1 MLVTLLRRQLPA
13 YAGPVFLVLFLLLVQ
28 ALGNLY
34 LPNLNADIINGGIAK
49 GDIDHIWRTGALM
62 LGITLVIG
70 VIAIVGVY
78 FASRISM
85 GVGRDV
91 RAAIFERV
99 QSFSAREMDQFGVPS
114 LITRNTNDVQQVQ
127 LFLQIALTF
136 MVSAPILA
144 IGGVIMAVRED
155 ATLSWLLAVV
165 IPLMAVVLATLLRR
179 AVPLFA
185 AVQAKIDKITQV
197 MREQIT
203 GVRVVRAFTRV
214 PSEQRR
220 FEAANADLTDTQLRV
235 NRIFVIAFP
244 SLLGI
249 MNLSTIAI
257 LWFGAQLI
265 DHGDMPIGNLAAF
278 MQYIF
283 QILFAVM
290 AAVFMVI
297 LIPRAEASARR
308 LIEVLDTRPSIGE
321 PERPVTPERPTG
333 EVAFRDVTFAYPHSE
348 RPVLHGLSL
357 VARPGATTAIIGGTG
372 SGKTTVVN
380 LIARSFDVTGGA
392 VLVDGVDVRE
402 QSLERLWSR
411 MALVPQAA
419 YLFKGSVAENMR
431 FGNPDASDAEI
442 WRALEIA
449 QARDFVAAMDG
460 QLDAPIDQGGTNVS
474 GGQRQRLA
482 IARAIVKRPAI
493 YLFDDCFSA
502 LDAATDARLRLA
514 LRSVTQDATVLIVAQ
529 RVSTI
534 LHADHIV
541 VLDEG
546 RVVGAGTHAEL
557 MRSSQ
562 EYREIVESQLG
573 TAAAA

>member
-1 MLVTLLRRQLPA
+1 MV
-13 YAGPVFLVLFLLLVQ
+13 LLLIQ
-28 ALGNLY
+28 AIGNLY
-34 LPNLNADIINGGIAK
+34 LPNLNADIINEGIAK
-49 GDIDHIWRTGALM
+49 GDTDYIWRTGAVM
-62 LGITLVIG
+62 LGITLLLGIL
-70 VIAIVGVY
+70 AIVGVY
-78 FASRISM
+78 FASRVSM
-85 GVGRDV
+85 GIGRDI
-91 RAAIFERV
+91 RAAVFERV
-99 QSFSAREMDQFGVPS
+99 QSFAAREMNHFGTPS

-144 IGGVIMAVRED
+144 VGGVIMAVREN
-155 ATLSWLLAVV
+155 ATLSWLLVV
-165 IPLMAVVLATLLRR
+165 VVPLMAIVIGSLLAR
-179 AVPLFA
+179 AVPLFR
-185 AVQAKIDKITQV
+185 AVQAKIDTITRV

-203 GVRVVRAFTRV
+203 GVRVVRAFIRV
-214 PSEQRR
+214 DSERRR
-220 FEAANADLTDTQLRV
+220 FDVANADLTDTSLRV
-235 NRIFVIAFP
+235 NRIFVLAFP

-265 DHGDMPIGNLAAF
+265 DSGDMPIGNLAAF

-297 LIPRAEASARR
+297 LIPRAEASSQRI
-308 LIEVLDTRPSIGE
+308 IEVLDAQPSISE
-321 PERPVTPERPTG
+321 PERPIAPDGPTG
-333 EVAFRDVTFAYPHSE
+333 EVAFGDVTFAYPHSE
-348 RPVLHGLSL
+348 RPVLHDVAF

-380 LIARSFDVTGGA
+380 LITRAFDATGGSVA
-392 VLVDGVDVRE
+392 VDGVDVRE
-402 QSLERLWSR
+402 QALERLWGR
-411 MALVPQAA
+411 MALVPQTA
-419 YLFKGSVAENMR
+419 YLFKGSVAENLR
-431 FGNPDASDAEI
+431 FGDPDATDEDL
-442 WRALEIA
+442 WRALDIA
-449 QARDFVAAMDG
+449 QARDFVAAMKG
-460 QLDAPIDQGGTNVS
+460 QLEATIDQGGTNVS

-502 LDAATDARLRLA
+502 LDAATDARLRAA
-514 LRSVTQDATVLIVAQ
+514 LRRQTADATVIIVAQ

-557 MRSSQ
+557 MRSSS

-573 TAAAA
+573 ASAA

>member
-1 MLVTLLRRQLPA
+1 MLLTLLRRYLPA
-13 YAGPVFLVLFLLLVQ
+13 YARPVVIVMVLLLIQ

-34 LPNLNADIINGGIAK
+34 LPNLNADIINDGIAK
-49 GDIDHIWRTGALM
+49 GDVDFIWRTGGIMLAIALG
-62 LGITLVIG
+62 LGVL
-70 VIAIVGVY
+70 AIVGVY
-78 FASRISM
+78 FASRVSM

-91 RAAIFERV
+91 RAAVFERV
-99 QSFSAREMDQFGVPS
+99 QSFSAREMNHFGTPS

-127 LFLQIALTF
+127 LVLQIALTF

-144 IGGVIMAVRED
+144 IGGVVMAIRED
-155 ATLSWLLAVV
+155 ATLSWILVV
-165 IPLMAVVLATLLRR
+165 VVPLMAIVIGSLLVR
-179 AVPLFA
+179 AVPLFR
-185 AVQAKIDKITQV
+185 AVQAKIDTITRI

-203 GVRVVRAFTRV
+203 GVRVVRAFIRV
-214 PSEQRR
+214 DSEQRR
-220 FEAANADLTDTQLRV
+220 FEVANADLTDTSLRV
-235 NRIFVIAFP
+235 NRIFVLAFP

-249 MNLSTIAI
+249 MNVSTVAI
-257 LWFGAQLI
+257 LWFGAHLI
-265 DHGDMPIGNLAAF
+265 DSGDMPIGNLAAF

-297 LIPRAEASARR
+297 LIPRAEASAQRI
-308 LIEVLDTRPSIGE
+308 IEVLDATPSISE
-321 PERPVTPERPTG
+321 PERAVVPVSATG

-348 RPVLHGLSL
+348 RPVLHGLSFT
-357 VARPGATTAIIGGTG
+357 ARPGATTAIIGGTG

-380 LIARSFDVTGGA
+380 LITRAFDTTGGA

-402 QSLERLWSR
+402 QGLERLWGR
-411 MALVPQAA
+411 MALVPQTA
-419 YLFKGSVAENMR
+419 YLFKGSVAENLR
-431 FGNPDASDAEI
+431 FGNSDATDADL
-442 WRALEIA
+442 WRALELA
-449 QARDFVAAMDG
+449 QAHEFVAAMNG
-460 QLDAPIDQGGTNVS
+460 QLDAQIDQGGTNVS

-502 LDAATDARLRLA
+502 LDAATDARLRRA
-514 LRSVTQDATVLIVAQ
+514 LRAETGDATVLIVAQ

-546 RVVGAGTHAEL
+546 RLVGAGTHDEL
-557 MRSSQ
+557 MRTSH

-573 TAAAA
+573 TAAA

>member
-1 MLVTLLRRQLPA
+1 MLITLLRRYLPGYGA
-13 YAGPVFLVLFLLLVQ
+13 PLTLVLVLLLIQ

-34 LPNLNADIINGGIAK
+34 LPNLNADIINDGIAK
-49 GDIDHIWRTGALM
+49 GDTDFIWRTGAVM
-62 LGITLVIG
+62 LGITLAIG
-70 VIAIVGVY
+70 AIAIVGVY

-91 RAAIFERV
+91 RGGIFERV
-99 QSFSAREMDQFGVPS
+99 QAFSAQEMNHFGTAS

-144 IGGVIMAVRED
+144 IGGIIMAVRED
-155 ATLSWLLAVV
+155 ATLSWLLVVV
-165 IPLMAVVLATLLRR
+165 IPLMAAVLGILLRL
-179 AVPLFA
+179 AVPLFV
-185 AVQAKIDKITQV
+185 AVQGKLDKITQV

-203 GVRVVRAFTRV
+203 GVRVVRAFIRV
-214 PSEQRR
+214 SSEQRR
-220 FEAANADLTDTQLRV
+220 FEEVSADLTATQLRV
-235 NRIFVIAFP
+235 NRIFVVAFP
-244 SLLGI
+244 ALLGI

-257 LWFGAQLI
+257 VWFGAHLI
-265 DHGDMPIGNLAAF
+265 DSGDMPIGNLAAF

-297 LIPRAEASARR
+297 LIPRAEASAKR
-308 LIEVLDTRPSIGE
+308 LVEVLDTRPAIGD
-321 PERPVTPERPTG
+321 PARPVSPERPTG
-333 EVAFRDVTFAYPHSE
+333 LVEFADVTFAYPHSE
-348 RPVLHGLSL
+348 RPVLHDL
-357 VARPGATTAIIGGTG
+357 VFDARPGKTTAIIGGTG

-380 LIARSFDVTGGA
+380 LITRAFDATSGA
-392 VLVDGVDVRE
+392 VKVDGVDVRE
-402 QSLERLWSR
+402 QSLERLWGR
-411 MALVPQAA
+411 MAIVPQTA
-419 YLFKGSVAENMR
+419 YLFKGSVAENLR
-431 FGNPDASDAEI
+431 FGNANATDADI
-442 WRALEIA
+442 WQALEIA
-449 QARDFVAAMDG
+449 QARDFVAAMQG

-482 IARAIVKRPAI
+482 IARAIVKRPSI

-502 LDAATDARLRLA
+502 LDAATDARLRRA
-514 LRSVTQDATVLIVAQ
+514 LKSETRDATVLIVAQ

-557 MRSSQ
+557 MRTSD

-573 TAAAA
+573 EAAAA